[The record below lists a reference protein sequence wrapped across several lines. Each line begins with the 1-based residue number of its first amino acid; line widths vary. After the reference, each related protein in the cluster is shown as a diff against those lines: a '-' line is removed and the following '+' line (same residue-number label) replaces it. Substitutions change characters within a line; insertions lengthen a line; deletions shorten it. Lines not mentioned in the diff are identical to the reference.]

1 MIILSE
7 NLLTKFLDLMS
18 KDISESDL
26 ELIELG
32 RSLGLDLISF
42 TALRASQ
49 DDNFID
55 QVREE
60 ALNRMSKNMDNYLEK
75 KDYFYAGSVDFMVSS
90 ELDGNKFS
98 LLETNG
104 GSHRGV
110 SILSKKQ
117 QNILYNGYLE
127 AINQAFINN
136 KREDKKIL
144 ILVGVPENDG
154 LIHEKVIMIDY
165 FRRKLKTE
173 GHRVKIFNVD
183 NFDSGYEA
191 EFIFLIAD
199 YNQIINSISFSNNW
213 VEFNGEKVNLLLG
226 DGIARRLN
234 SEKFINILK
243 KDIRKLNTLIINPI
257 FLITDDKSLTYLSSY
272 INKNRLERYR
282 LKYLLFTKAYFEK
295 ELEEKVEI
303 FRNRFS
309 RPLILKPL
317 GGSGGTGVM
326 YISINDDCVNVRRI
340 LEESKKEFFNRFKN
354 YRNPFPYTLQEK
366 ADYPLIEWKG
376 EKHTFDIRIY
386 LAQNDNRIIPVGGLA
401 RISRACFVNGSNKE
415 EFVVNLSGYNGQIEV
430 ERGIGFSE
438 ASCKILNLSFEDFVD
453 MFCLGCILF
462 KTIVKNYKKIVKYSN
477 WSKILE

>member
-1 MIILSE
+1 
-7 NLLTKFLDLMS
+7 MS
-18 KDISESDL
+18 KNISESDL

-32 RSLGLDLISF
+32 KSLGLDLISF
-42 TALRASQ
+42 AALRASQ

-55 QVREE
+55 KVREE
-60 ALNRMSKNMDNYLEK
+60 ALNRMSESMDNYLEK
-75 KDYFYAGSVDFMVSS
+75 QDYFYAGSVDFMVSH

-117 QNILYNGYLE
+117 QNILYNGYLG
-127 AINQAFINN
+127 AIHQVFFNN
-136 KREDKKIL
+136 EREDKKIL

-165 FRRKLKTE
+165 FRRKLKAE
-173 GHRVKIFNVD
+173 GHKVKIFNID
-183 NFDSGYEA
+183 NFDSNYDA
-191 EFIFLIAD
+191 EFVFLIAD

-226 DGIARRLN
+226 DGIARRLS

-243 KDIRKLNTLIINPI
+243 KDIRKLHTLIVNPI
-257 FLITDDKSLTYLSSY
+257 FLVTDDKSLTYLSSY
-272 INKNRLERYR
+272 LNKIRLEKYR

-295 ELEEKVEI
+295 ELEKKVEI
-303 FRNRFS
+303 FIKKFRK
-309 RPLILKPL
+309 PLILKPL

-326 YISINDDCVNVRRI
+326 YISINDNGADIRNI
-340 LEESKKEFFNRFKN
+340 LELSKKEFFNKFKN

-366 ADYPLIEWKG
+366 ANYTLIEWKG

-386 LAQNDNRIIPVGGLA
+386 LAQNNNRIIPIGGLA
-401 RISRACFVNGSNKE
+401 RISRACFINGLNKE
-415 EFVVNLSGYNGQIEV
+415 EFVVNLSGYDGQIEV

-438 ASCKILNLSFEDFVD
+438 ASCKILNLSFEDFVN

-462 KTIVKNYKKIVKYSN
+462 KTIVQNYKKIVNYSN